1 MERRCVSTQP
11 KGRTLPSRAMTVRNV
26 APMTLPPSPIPGL
39 RTVELTIDHA
49 ALLQR
54 FFDRNPAYFL
64 ATSGAPAGAGEA
76 EEEITDPLPADM
88 SYTKKWVIGYVDESG
103 ELAAMANII
112 TDVLAPSVQH
122 IGTFIVAT
130 DRHGSGDAQRLYG
143 ALEAWARDAGGAWM
157 RLGVVLGN
165 VRAER
170 FWISQGYRPVRQRHD
185 VHMGVRTVTIQV
197 MYKPLRGG
205 SRDEYLELV
214 PRDREE

>member
-1 MERRCVSTQP
+1 
-11 KGRTLPSRAMTVRNV
+11 
-26 APMTLPPSPIPGL
+26 MTLPQSPISGL
-39 RTVELTIDHA
+39 RTVELTIEHA
-49 ALLQR
+49 PLLQR

-64 ATSGAPAGAGEA
+64 ATSGEPAEAGEA
-76 EEEITDPLPADM
+76 TEEITDPLPADM
-88 SYTKKWVIGYVDESG
+88 NYTKKWVIGYVDESG
-103 ELAAMANII
+103 ELAAMATVIA
-112 TDVLAPSVQH
+112 DLLAPSVQH

-165 VRAER
+165 IRAER
-170 FWISQGYRPVRQRHD
+170 FWTSQGYLPVRQRHD
-185 VHMGVRTVTIQV
+185 IQMGPRTVAVQV